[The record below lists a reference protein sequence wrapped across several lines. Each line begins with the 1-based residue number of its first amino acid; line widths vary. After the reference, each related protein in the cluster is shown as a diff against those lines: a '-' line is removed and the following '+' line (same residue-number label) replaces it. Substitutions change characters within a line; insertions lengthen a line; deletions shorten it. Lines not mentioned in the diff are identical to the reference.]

1 MMKLR
6 AYYKIL
12 LFASIFSNSLISQE
26 IISGYVLD
34 EDSGDTLS
42 NVKVYSKS
50 NGLLTISDETGYY
63 SLQNI
68 DFTILTFYSENY
80 FVKDLE
86 LNELKSTNTI
96 YLKPLIENLDEIEI
110 IARNEKVFS
119 LERLNAVEGTSIFE
133 GKKNEVILVD
143 QSMANL
149 ASNNSRQIFSQIAGL
164 NIYQN
169 DDAGLQL
176 NIGGRGLDPN
186 RTSNFNTRQNGY
198 DISADVL
205 GYPESYYTPPAEA
218 IKNIQIVRGA
228 ASLQYGTQFGGLV
241 NFVIKEPKK
250 NQEDEIV
257 VRNSY
262 GSNNLFTNFT
272 SYKGASNKLR
282 YYSYFNFK
290 QGDGFRKNSFFNSKN
305 FFLKTI
311 YDFNDKSKISFD
323 LTYFTYLT
331 QQAGGLNDS
340 MFDTNPFQSNRERNW
355 FSVDWL
361 LYNLTYSYELNSK
374 NSFSINLFGLN
385 ANRNALGFRVNRVD
399 QIDNNGP
406 RDLIYGDFKNV
417 GLEVRFLNNYK
428 LFEKESIFVLGSKL
442 YFANN
447 QSRQGPGSDTSD
459 ADFDFFQDEFPNY
472 SNQSSYKY
480 PNQNIS
486 LFGENIIKFS
496 KKISVTPGFRLEYI
510 NTKAEGN
517 YERII
522 QDAALNVIQHDT
534 VFEDRKNERLFL
546 LSGLG
551 ITFDFNEE
559 TEVYGNFSQNYRSV
573 TFADIS
579 TVNPAYAIDPE
590 ISDENGYTFDFGVRG
605 NFDNNVNFDAS
616 FFHLAYNNRI
626 GFVQKLFDD
635 GNTKAYRTN
644 TGDAKIFGLETLID
658 LNLKKIVGMNS
669 KYIFNTFFNFSL
681 IQSEYTRSNEPG
693 VKGNE
698 VEFVPK
704 YNFKYGLKFGYK
716 NFTSYLQYSYL
727 SRQFSDSSNSEDSN
741 LSGVIGSIPSY
752 DILDFS
758 VNYKLGKFKFE
769 TGINNVLNNY
779 YFTRR
784 ATGYPGPGIIPSPPR
799 NYYFTLQFKF

>member
-1 MMKLR
+1 MRLKVFCR
-6 AYYKIL
+6 IL
-12 LFASIFSNSLISQE
+12 FCISIFSNSLFSQVDF
-26 IISGYVLD
+26 SGYVL
-34 EDSGDTLS
+34 EEITGDAIA
-42 NVKVYSKS
+42 NVKIYSNS
-50 NGLLTISDETGYY
+50 RGLLTITDDNGYF
-63 SLQNI
+63 S
-68 DFTILTFYSENY
+68 FTSNNDSILTFYSENY
-80 FVKDLE
+80 FV
-86 LNELKSTNTI
+86 NEQDINQLKSSDLI
-96 YLKPLIENLDEIEI
+96 YLKPLVENLDEIEI
-110 IARNEKVFS
+110 IVRNEKVFS

-133 GKKNEVILVD
+133 GKKSEVILVD

-149 ASNNSRQIFSQIAGL
+149 ASNNSRQIFSQVAGL

-241 NFVIKEPKK
+241 NFVIKEPKI
-250 NQEDEIV
+250 NQKQEV
-257 VRNSY
+257 VIRNSL

-272 SYKGASNKLR
+272 SFKGSSGKFR

-311 YDFNDKSKISFD
+311 YDFSKKSKLSFD

-331 QQAGGLNDS
+331 QQAGGLNDT
-340 MFDTNPFQSNRERNW
+340 MFALDPFQSNRKRNW

-361 LYNLTYSYELNSK
+361 LYNLTFNHNFRPNK
-374 NSFSINLFGLN
+374 SFSINLFGLN
-385 ANRNALGFRVNRVD
+385 AKRYALGFRVNRVD
-399 QIDNNGP
+399 QIDSNGP
-406 RDLIYGDFKNV
+406 RDLIYGDFKNM
-417 GLEVRFLNNYK
+417 GFETKFLNNYK
-428 LFEKESIFVLGSKL
+428 LFQKESIFVLGSKL

-447 QSRQGPGSDTSD
+447 ESQQGPGSDMSD
-459 ADFDFFQDEFPNY
+459 PEFHFYNDEFPNY
-472 SNQSSYKY
+472 NNQSSYKY

-486 LFGENIIKFS
+486 LFGENIIK
-496 KKISVTPGFRLEYI
+496 ISNKMSITPGFRLEYI
-510 NTKAEGN
+510 NTKAKGN
-517 YERII
+517 FERIV

-534 VFEDRKNERLFL
+534 IYENRKNERLFL
-546 LSGLG
+546 LTGLG
-551 ITFDFNEE
+551 LTYDINKEIE
-559 TEVYGNFSQNYRSV
+559 AYSNISQNYRSV

-590 ISDENGYTFDFGVRG
+590 ISDENGYTFDFGLRG
-605 NFDNNVNFDAS
+605 NFENNVNFDAS

-635 GNTKAYRTN
+635 GNVKAYRTN
-644 TGDAKIFGLETLID
+644 TGDAKIYGLESLID

-669 KYIFNTFFNFSL
+669 KYIFNSFFNFSL
-681 IQSEYTRSNEPG
+681 IQSEYTSSNEPG
-693 VKGNE
+693 VEGNE

-727 SRQFSDSSNSEDSN
+727 SRQFSDSSNSVESN
-741 LSGVIGSIPSY
+741 LSGVIGEIPAY
-752 DILDFS
+752 NILDIS
-758 VNYKLGKFKFE
+758 LNYKLGRFKFE
-769 TGINNVLNNY
+769 SGVNNLLNNY

-799 NYYFTLQFKF
+799 NYYFTLQYKF

>member
-257 VRNSY
+257 IRNSY

-272 SYKGASNKLR
+272 SYKGSSNKLR

-374 NSFSINLFGLN
+374 KSFSINLFGLN

-417 GLEVRFLNNYK
+417 GLEVRFLNTYK

-472 SNQSSYKY
+472 SN
-480 PNQNIS
+480 
-486 LFGENIIKFS
+486 
-496 KKISVTPGFRLEYI
+496 
-510 NTKAEGN
+510 
-517 YERII
+517 
-522 QDAALNVIQHDT
+522 
-534 VFEDRKNERLFL
+534 
-546 LSGLG
+546 
-551 ITFDFNEE
+551 
-559 TEVYGNFSQNYRSV
+559 
-573 TFADIS
+573 
-579 TVNPAYAIDPE
+579 
-590 ISDENGYTFDFGVRG
+590 
-605 NFDNNVNFDAS
+605 
-616 FFHLAYNNRI
+616 
-626 GFVQKLFDD
+626 
-635 GNTKAYRTN
+635 
-644 TGDAKIFGLETLID
+644 
-658 LNLKKIVGMNS
+658 
-669 KYIFNTFFNFSL
+669 
-681 IQSEYTRSNEPG
+681 
-693 VKGNE
+693 
-698 VEFVPK
+698 
-704 YNFKYGLKFGYK
+704 
-716 NFTSYLQYSYL
+716 
-727 SRQFSDSSNSEDSN
+727 
-741 LSGVIGSIPSY
+741 
-752 DILDFS
+752 
-758 VNYKLGKFKFE
+758 
-769 TGINNVLNNY
+769 
-779 YFTRR
+779 
-784 ATGYPGPGIIPSPPR
+784 
-799 NYYFTLQFKF
+799 

>member
-1 MMKLR
+1 MRLKVFYR
-6 AYYKIL
+6 IL
-12 LFASIFSNSLISQE
+12 FCISIFSNSLFSQVDF
-26 IISGYVLD
+26 SGYVL
-34 EDSGDTLS
+34 EDITGSAIS
-42 NVKVYSKS
+42 NVKIYSDS
-50 NGLLTISDETGYY
+50 RGLLTITDDRGYF
-63 SLQNI
+63 S
-68 DFTILTFYSENY
+68 FTRNNDSILTFYSENY
-80 FVKDLE
+80 FVYE
-86 LNELKSTNTI
+86 LDVNQLKSSDLI
-96 YLKPLIENLDEIEI
+96 YLKPLVENLDEIEI
-110 IARNEKVFS
+110 IVRNEKVFS
-119 LERLNAVEGTSIFE
+119 LERLSAVDGTSIFE
-133 GKKNEVILVD
+133 GKKSEVILVD

-149 ASNNSRQIFSQIAGL
+149 ASNNSRQIFSQVAGL

-241 NFVIKEPKK
+241 NFVIKEPKL
-250 NQEDEIV
+250 NQKQEIV
-257 VRNSY
+257 IRNSL

-272 SYKGASNKLR
+272 SFKGSSGKFR

-305 FFLKTI
+305 FFLKTV
-311 YDFNDKSKISFD
+311 YDFSKKSKLSFD

-340 MFDTNPFQSNRERNW
+340 MFALDPFQSNRKRNW

-361 LYNLTYSYELNSK
+361 LYNLTFNHDFRSNK
-374 NSFSINLFGLN
+374 SFSINLFGLN
-385 ANRNALGFRVNRVD
+385 AKRYALGFRVNRVD
-399 QIDNNGP
+399 QIDSNGP
-406 RDLIYGDFKNV
+406 RDLIYGDFKNM
-417 GLEVRFLNNYK
+417 GLETKFLNNYK
-428 LFEKESIFVLGSKL
+428 LFQKESIFVLGSKL

-447 QSRQGPGSDTSD
+447 ESQQGPGSDMSD
-459 ADFDFFQDEFPNY
+459 ADFHFYNDEFPNY
-472 SNQSSYKY
+472 NNQSSYKY

-486 LFGENIIKFS
+486 LFGENIIKIS
-496 KKISVTPGFRLEYI
+496 NKISVTPGFRLEYI
-510 NTKAEGN
+510 NTKAKGN
-517 YERII
+517 FERII

-534 VFEDRKNERLFL
+534 IYENRKNERLFML
-546 LSGLG
+546 TGLG
-551 ITFDFNEE
+551 LTYDINKEIE
-559 TEVYGNFSQNYRSV
+559 AYSNFSQNYRSV

-590 ISDENGYTFDFGVRG
+590 ISDENGYTFDFGLRG
-605 NFDNNVNFDAS
+605 NFENNVNFDAS

-626 GFVQKLFDD
+626 GFVQKLFED
-635 GNTKAYRTN
+635 GNLKAYRTN
-644 TGDAKIFGLETLID
+644 TGDAKIYGLESLID

-669 KYIFNTFFNFSL
+669 KYIFNSFFNFSF
-681 IQSEYTRSNEPG
+681 IQSEYTSSNEPG
-693 VKGNE
+693 VEGNE

-727 SRQFSDSSNSEDSN
+727 SRQFSDSSNSIESN
-741 LSGVIGSIPSY
+741 LSGVIGEIPAY
-752 DILDFS
+752 NILDIS
-758 VNYKLGKFKFE
+758 LNYKLGRFKFE
-769 TGINNVLNNY
+769 SGVNNLLNNY

-799 NYYFTLQFKF
+799 NYYFTLQYKF

>member
-1 MMKLR
+1 MRLKVFCR
-6 AYYKIL
+6 IL
-12 LFASIFSNSLISQE
+12 FCISIFSNSLFSQVDF
-26 IISGYVLD
+26 SGYVL
-34 EDSGDTLS
+34 EEITGAVIS
-42 NVKVYSKS
+42 NVKIYSNS
-50 NGLLTISDETGYY
+50 RGLLTITDDKGYF
-63 SLQNI
+63 S
-68 DFTILTFYSENY
+68 FTSNNDSILTFYSENY
-80 FVKDLE
+80 FV
-86 LNELKSTNTI
+86 NEQDINQLKSSDLI
-96 YLKPLIENLDEIEI
+96 YLKPLVENLDEIEI
-110 IARNEKVFS
+110 IVRNEKVFS
-119 LERLNAVEGTSIFE
+119 LERLSAVEGTSIFE
-133 GKKNEVILVD
+133 GKKSEVILVD

-149 ASNNSRQIFSQIAGL
+149 ASNNSRQIFSQVAGL

-241 NFVIKEPKK
+241 NFVIKEPKL
-250 NQEDEIV
+250 NQKQEV
-257 VRNSY
+257 VIRNSL

-272 SYKGASNKLR
+272 SFKGSSGKFR

-311 YDFNDKSKISFD
+311 YDFSKKSKLSFD

-331 QQAGGLNDS
+331 QQAGGLNDT
-340 MFDTNPFQSNRERNW
+340 MFSLNPFQSNRKRNW

-361 LYNLTYSYELNSK
+361 LYNLTFNHNFRPNK
-374 NSFSINLFGLN
+374 SFSINLFGLN
-385 ANRNALGFRVNRVD
+385 AKRYALGFRVNRVD
-399 QIDNNGP
+399 QIDSNGP
-406 RDLIYGDFKNV
+406 RDLIYGDFKNM
-417 GLEVRFLNNYK
+417 GLETKFLNNYK

-447 QSRQGPGSDTSD
+447 ESQQGPGSDMSD
-459 ADFDFFQDEFPNY
+459 ADFHFYNDEFPNY
-472 SNQSSYKY
+472 NNQSSYKY

-486 LFGENIIKFS
+486 LFGENIIKIS
-496 KKISVTPGFRLEYI
+496 NKMSVTPGFRLEYI
-510 NTKAEGN
+510 NTKAKGN
-517 YERII
+517 FERII

-534 VFEDRKNERLFL
+534 IYENRKNERLFML
-546 LSGLG
+546 TGLG
-551 ITFDFNEE
+551 LTYDINKEIE
-559 TEVYGNFSQNYRSV
+559 AYSNFSQNYRSV

-590 ISDENGYTFDFGVRG
+590 ISDENGYTFDFGLRG
-605 NFDNNVNFDAS
+605 NFENNVNFDAS

-635 GNTKAYRTN
+635 GNVKAYRTN
-644 TGDAKIFGLETLID
+644 TGDAKIYGLESLID

-669 KYIFNTFFNFSL
+669 KYIFNTFFNFSF
-681 IQSEYTRSNEPG
+681 IQSEYTSSNEPG
-693 VKGNE
+693 VEGNE

-727 SRQFSDSSNSEDSN
+727 SSQFSDSSNSIESN
-741 LSGVIGSIPSY
+741 LSGVIGEIPAYS
-752 DILDFS
+752 ILDIS
-758 VNYKLGKFKFE
+758 LNYKLGRFKFE
-769 TGINNVLNNY
+769 SGVNNLLNNY

-799 NYYFTLQFKF
+799 NYYFTLQYKF

>member
-1 MMKLR
+1 MRLKVFYR
-6 AYYKIL
+6 IL
-12 LFASIFSNSLISQE
+12 FCISIFSNTLFSQVDF
-26 IISGYVLD
+26 SGYVL
-34 EDSGDTLS
+34 EDITGSAIS
-42 NVKVYSKS
+42 NVKIYSDS
-50 NGLLTISDETGYY
+50 RGLLTITDDRGYF
-63 SLQNI
+63 S
-68 DFTILTFYSENY
+68 FTRNNDSILTFYSENY
-80 FVKDLE
+80 FVYE
-86 LNELKSTNTI
+86 LDINQLKSSDLI
-96 YLKPLIENLDEIEI
+96 YLKPLVENLDEIEI
-110 IARNEKVFS
+110 IVRNEKVFS
-119 LERLNAVEGTSIFE
+119 LERLSAVDGTSIFE
-133 GKKNEVILVD
+133 GKKSEVILVD

-149 ASNNSRQIFSQIAGL
+149 ASNNSRQIFSQVAGL

-241 NFVIKEPKK
+241 NFVMKEPKV
-250 NQEDEIV
+250 NQKQEV
-257 VRNSY
+257 VIRNSL

-272 SYKGASNKLR
+272 SFKGSSGKFR

-305 FFLKTI
+305 LFIKTI
-311 YDFNDKSKISFD
+311 YDFSKKSKLSFD

-331 QQAGGLNDS
+331 QQAGGLNDT
-340 MFDTNPFQSNRERNW
+340 MFASDPFQSNRKRNW

-361 LYNLTYSYELNSK
+361 LYNLTFNHNFRPNK
-374 NSFSINLFGLN
+374 SFSINLFGLN
-385 ANRNALGFRVNRVD
+385 AKRYALGFRVNRVD
-399 QIDNNGP
+399 QIDSNGP
-406 RDLIYGDFKNV
+406 RDLIYGDFKNM
-417 GLEVRFLNNYK
+417 GLETKFLNNYK
-428 LFEKESIFVLGSKL
+428 LFQKESIFVLGSKL

-447 QSRQGPGSDTSD
+447 ESQQGPGSDMSD
-459 ADFDFFQDEFPNY
+459 ADFHFYNDEFPNY
-472 SNQSSYKY
+472 NNQSSYKY

-486 LFGENIIKFS
+486 LFGENIIKIS
-496 KKISVTPGFRLEYI
+496 NKISVTPGFRLEYI
-510 NTKAEGN
+510 NTKAKGN
-517 YERII
+517 FERII

-534 VFEDRKNERLFL
+534 IYENRKNERLFML
-546 LSGLG
+546 TGLG
-551 ITFDFNEE
+551 LTYDINKEIE
-559 TEVYGNFSQNYRSV
+559 AYSNFSQNYRSV

-590 ISDENGYTFDFGVRG
+590 ISDENGYTFDFGLRG
-605 NFDNNVNFDAS
+605 NFENNVNFDAS

-626 GFVQKLFDD
+626 GFVQKLFED
-635 GNTKAYRTN
+635 GNIKAYRTN
-644 TGDAKIFGLETLID
+644 TGDAKIYGLESLID

-669 KYIFNTFFNFSL
+669 KYIFNSFFNFSF
-681 IQSEYTRSNEPG
+681 IQSEYTSSNEPG
-693 VKGNE
+693 VEGNE

-727 SRQFSDSSNSEDSN
+727 SRQFSDSSNSIESN
-741 LSGVIGSIPSY
+741 LSGVIGEIPAY
-752 DILDFS
+752 NILDIS
-758 VNYKLGKFKFE
+758 LNYKLGRFKFE
-769 TGINNVLNNY
+769 SGVNNLLNNY

-799 NYYFTLQFKF
+799 NYYFTLQYKF

>member
-1 MMKLR
+1 MRLKVFYR
-6 AYYKIL
+6 IL
-12 LFASIFSNSLISQE
+12 FCISIFSNSLFSQVDF
-26 IISGYVLD
+26 SGYVL
-34 EDSGDTLS
+34 EDITGSAIS
-42 NVKVYSKS
+42 NVKIYSDS
-50 NGLLTISDETGYY
+50 RGLLTITDDRGYF
-63 SLQNI
+63 S
-68 DFTILTFYSENY
+68 FTRNNDSILTFYSENY
-80 FVKDLE
+80 FVYE
-86 LNELKSTNTI
+86 LDVNQLKSSDLI
-96 YLKPLIENLDEIEI
+96 YLKPLVENLDEIEI
-110 IARNEKVFS
+110 IVRNEKVFS
-119 LERLNAVEGTSIFE
+119 LERLSAVDGTSIFE
-133 GKKNEVILVD
+133 GKKSEVILVD

-149 ASNNSRQIFSQIAGL
+149 ASNNSRQIFSQVAGL

-241 NFVIKEPKK
+241 NFVIKEPKL
-250 NQEDEIV
+250 NQKQEV
-257 VRNSY
+257 VIRNSL

-272 SYKGASNKLR
+272 SFKGSSGKFR

-305 FFLKTI
+305 FFLKTV
-311 YDFNDKSKISFD
+311 YDFSKKSKLSFD

-340 MFDTNPFQSNRERNW
+340 MFALDPFQSNRKRNW

-361 LYNLTYSYELNSK
+361 LYNLTFNHDFRPNK
-374 NSFSINLFGLN
+374 SFSINLFGLN
-385 ANRNALGFRVNRVD
+385 AKRYALGFRVNRVD
-399 QIDNNGP
+399 QIDSNGP
-406 RDLIYGDFKNV
+406 RDLIYGDFKNM
-417 GLEVRFLNNYK
+417 GLETKFLNNYK
-428 LFEKESIFVLGSKL
+428 LFQKESIFVLGSKL

-447 QSRQGPGSDTSD
+447 ESQQGPGSDMSD
-459 ADFDFFQDEFPNY
+459 ADFHFYNDEFPNY
-472 SNQSSYKY
+472 NNQSSYKY

-486 LFGENIIKFS
+486 LFGENIIKIS
-496 KKISVTPGFRLEYI
+496 NKISVTPGFRLEYI
-510 NTKAEGN
+510 NTKAKGN
-517 YERII
+517 FERII

-534 VFEDRKNERLFL
+534 IYENRKNERLFML
-546 LSGLG
+546 TGLG
-551 ITFDFNEE
+551 LTYDINKEIE
-559 TEVYGNFSQNYRSV
+559 AYSNFSQNYRSV

-590 ISDENGYTFDFGVRG
+590 ISDENGYTFDFGLRG
-605 NFDNNVNFDAS
+605 NFENNVNFDAS

-626 GFVQKLFDD
+626 GFVQKLFED
-635 GNTKAYRTN
+635 GNLKAYRTN
-644 TGDAKIFGLETLID
+644 TGDAKIYGLESLID

-669 KYIFNTFFNFSL
+669 KYIFNSFFNFSF
-681 IQSEYTRSNEPG
+681 IQSEYTSSNEPG
-693 VKGNE
+693 VEGNE

-727 SRQFSDSSNSEDSN
+727 SRQFSDSSNSIESN
-741 LSGVIGSIPSY
+741 LSGVIGEIPAY
-752 DILDFS
+752 NILDIS
-758 VNYKLGKFKFE
+758 LNYKLGRFKFE
-769 TGINNVLNNY
+769 SGVNNLLNNY

-799 NYYFTLQFKF
+799 NYYFTLQYKF

>member
-1 MMKLR
+1 MRLKVFYR
-6 AYYKIL
+6 IL
-12 LFASIFSNSLISQE
+12 FCISIFSNSLFSQVDF
-26 IISGYVLD
+26 SAYVL
-34 EDSGDTLS
+34 EDITGSAIS
-42 NVKVYSKS
+42 NVKIYSDS
-50 NGLLTISDETGYY
+50 RGLLTITDDRGYF
-63 SLQNI
+63 S
-68 DFTILTFYSENY
+68 FTRNNDSILTFYSENY
-80 FVKDLE
+80 FVYE
-86 LNELKSTNTI
+86 LDVNQLKSSDLI
-96 YLKPLIENLDEIEI
+96 YLKPLVENLDEIEI
-110 IARNEKVFS
+110 IVRNEKVFS
-119 LERLNAVEGTSIFE
+119 LERLSAVEGTSIFE
-133 GKKNEVILVD
+133 GKKSEVILVD

-149 ASNNSRQIFSQIAGL
+149 ASNNSRQIFSQVAGL

-241 NFVIKEPKK
+241 NFVIKEPKL
-250 NQEDEIV
+250 NQKQEIV
-257 VRNSY
+257 IRNSL

-272 SYKGASNKLR
+272 SFKGSSGKFR

-305 FFLKTI
+305 FFLKTV
-311 YDFNDKSKISFD
+311 YDFSKKSKLSFD

-340 MFDTNPFQSNRERNW
+340 MFALDPFQSNRKRNW
-355 FSVDWL
+355 FCVDWL
-361 LYNLTYSYELNSK
+361 LYNLTFNHDFRPNK
-374 NSFSINLFGLN
+374 SFSINLFGLN
-385 ANRNALGFRVNRVD
+385 AKRYALGFRVNRVD
-399 QIDNNGP
+399 QIDSNGP
-406 RDLIYGDFKNV
+406 RDLIYGDFKNM
-417 GLEVRFLNNYK
+417 GLETKFLNNYK
-428 LFEKESIFVLGSKL
+428 LFQKESIFVLGSKL

-447 QSRQGPGSDTSD
+447 ESQQGPGSDMSD
-459 ADFDFFQDEFPNY
+459 ADFHFYNDEFPNY
-472 SNQSSYKY
+472 NNQSSYKY

-486 LFGENIIKFS
+486 LFGENIIKIS
-496 KKISVTPGFRLEYI
+496 NKISVTPGFRLEYI
-510 NTKAEGN
+510 NTKAKGN
-517 YERII
+517 FERII

-534 VFEDRKNERLFL
+534 IYENRKNERLFML
-546 LSGLG
+546 TGLG
-551 ITFDFNEE
+551 LTYDINKEIE
-559 TEVYGNFSQNYRSV
+559 AYSNFSQNYRSV

-590 ISDENGYTFDFGVRG
+590 ISDENGYTFDFGLRG
-605 NFDNNVNFDAS
+605 NFENNVNFDAS

-626 GFVQKLFDD
+626 GFVQKLFED
-635 GNTKAYRTN
+635 GNLKAYRTN
-644 TGDAKIFGLETLID
+644 TGDAKIYGLESLID

-669 KYIFNTFFNFSL
+669 KYIFNSFFNFSF
-681 IQSEYTRSNEPG
+681 IQSEYTSSNEPG
-693 VKGNE
+693 VEGNE

-727 SRQFSDSSNSEDSN
+727 SRQFSDSSNSIESN
-741 LSGVIGSIPSY
+741 LSGVIGEIPAY
-752 DILDFS
+752 NILDIS
-758 VNYKLGKFKFE
+758 LNYKLGRFKFE
-769 TGINNVLNNY
+769 SGVNNLLNNY

-799 NYYFTLQFKF
+799 NYYFTLQYKF

>member
-1 MMKLR
+1 MRLKVFCR
-6 AYYKIL
+6 IL
-12 LFASIFSNSLISQE
+12 FCISIFSNSLFSQVDF
-26 IISGYVLD
+26 SGYVL
-34 EDSGDTLS
+34 EEITGAVIS
-42 NVKVYSKS
+42 NVKIYSNS
-50 NGLLTISDETGYY
+50 RGLLTITDDKGYF
-63 SLQNI
+63 S
-68 DFTILTFYSENY
+68 FTSNNDSILTFYSENY
-80 FVKDLE
+80 FV
-86 LNELKSTNTI
+86 NEQDINQLKSSDLI
-96 YLKPLIENLDEIEI
+96 YLKPLVENLDEIEI
-110 IARNEKVFS
+110 IVRNEKVFS
-119 LERLNAVEGTSIFE
+119 LERLSAVEGTSIFE
-133 GKKNEVILVD
+133 GKKSEVILVD

-149 ASNNSRQIFSQIAGL
+149 ASNNSRQIFSQVAGL

-241 NFVIKEPKK
+241 NFVIKEPKL
-250 NQEDEIV
+250 NQKQEV
-257 VRNSY
+257 VIRNSL

-272 SYKGASNKLR
+272 SFKGSSGKFR

-311 YDFNDKSKISFD
+311 YDFSKKSKLSFD

-331 QQAGGLNDS
+331 QQAGGLNDT
-340 MFDTNPFQSNRERNW
+340 MFALDPFQSNRKRNW

-361 LYNLTYSYELNSK
+361 LYNLTFNHNFRPNK
-374 NSFSINLFGLN
+374 SFSINLFGLN
-385 ANRNALGFRVNRVD
+385 AKRYALGFRVNRVD
-399 QIDNNGP
+399 QIDSNGP
-406 RDLIYGDFKNV
+406 RDLIYGDFKNM
-417 GLEVRFLNNYK
+417 GLETKFLNNYK

-447 QSRQGPGSDTSD
+447 ESQQGPGSDMSD
-459 ADFDFFQDEFPNY
+459 ADFHFYNDEFPNY
-472 SNQSSYKY
+472 NNQSSYKY

-486 LFGENIIKFS
+486 LFGENIIKIS
-496 KKISVTPGFRLEYI
+496 NKMSVTPGFRLEYI
-510 NTKAEGN
+510 NTKANGN
-517 YERII
+517 FERII

-534 VFEDRKNERLFL
+534 IYENRKNERLFL
-546 LSGLG
+546 LTGLG
-551 ITFDFNEE
+551 LTYDINKEIE
-559 TEVYGNFSQNYRSV
+559 AYSNFSQNYRSV

-590 ISDENGYTFDFGVRG
+590 ISDENGYTFDFGLRG
-605 NFDNNVNFDAS
+605 NFENNVNFDAS

-635 GNTKAYRTN
+635 GNVKAYRTN
-644 TGDAKIFGLETLID
+644 TGDAKIYGLESLID

-669 KYIFNTFFNFSL
+669 KYIFNTFFNFSF
-681 IQSEYTRSNEPG
+681 IQSEYTSSNEPG
-693 VKGNE
+693 VEGNE

-727 SRQFSDSSNSEDSN
+727 SSQFSDSSNSIESN
-741 LSGVIGSIPSY
+741 LSGVIGEIPAYS
-752 DILDFS
+752 ILDIS
-758 VNYKLGKFKFE
+758 LNYKLGRFKFE
-769 TGINNVLNNY
+769 SGVNNLLNNY

-799 NYYFTLQFKF
+799 NYYFTLQYKF

>member
-1 MMKLR
+1 MRLKVFYR
-6 AYYKIL
+6 IL
-12 LFASIFSNSLISQE
+12 FCISIFSNSLFSQVDF
-26 IISGYVLD
+26 SGYVL
-34 EDSGDTLS
+34 EDITGSAIS
-42 NVKVYSKS
+42 NVKIYSDS
-50 NGLLTISDETGYY
+50 RGLLTITDDKGYF
-63 SLQNI
+63 S
-68 DFTILTFYSENY
+68 FTRNNDSILTFYSENY
-80 FVKDLE
+80 FVYEQDV
-86 LNELKSTNTI
+86 NQLKSSDLI
-96 YLKPLIENLDEIEI
+96 YLKPLVENLDEIEI
-110 IARNEKVFS
+110 IVRNEMVFS
-119 LERLNAVEGTSIFE
+119 LERLSAVEGTSIFE
-133 GKKNEVILVD
+133 GKKSEVILVD

-149 ASNNSRQIFSQIAGL
+149 ASNNSRQIFSQVAGL

-241 NFVIKEPKK
+241 NFVIKEPKI
-250 NQEDEIV
+250 NQKQEV
-257 VRNSY
+257 VIRNSL

-272 SYKGASNKLR
+272 SFKGSSGKFR

-305 FFLKTI
+305 LFLKTI
-311 YDFNDKSKISFD
+311 YDFSKKSKLSFD

-331 QQAGGLNDS
+331 QQAGGLNDT
-340 MFDTNPFQSNRERNW
+340 MFASDPFQSNRKRNW

-361 LYNLTYSYELNSK
+361 LYNLTFNHNFRSNK
-374 NSFSINLFGLN
+374 SFSINLFGLN
-385 ANRNALGFRVNRVD
+385 AKRYALGFRVNRVD
-399 QIDNNGP
+399 QIDSNGP
-406 RDLIYGDFKNV
+406 RDLIYGDFKNM
-417 GLEVRFLNNYK
+417 GLETKFLNNYK
-428 LFEKESIFVLGSKL
+428 LFQKESIFVLGSKL

-447 QSRQGPGSDTSD
+447 ESQQGPGSDNSD
-459 ADFDFFQDEFPNY
+459 ADFHFYNDEFPNY
-472 SNQSSYKY
+472 NNQSSYKY

-486 LFGENIIKFS
+486 LFGENIIKIS
-496 KKISVTPGFRLEYI
+496 NKMSVTPGFRLEYI
-510 NTKAEGN
+510 NTKAKGN
-517 YERII
+517 FERII

-534 VFEDRKNERLFL
+534 IYENRKNERLFL
-546 LSGLG
+546 LTGLG
-551 ITFDFNEE
+551 LTYDINKEIE
-559 TEVYGNFSQNYRSV
+559 AYSNFSQNYRSV

-590 ISDENGYTFDFGVRG
+590 ISDENGYTFDFGLRG
-605 NFDNNVNFDAS
+605 NFENNVNFDAS

-635 GNTKAYRTN
+635 GNVKAYRTN
-644 TGDAKIFGLETLID
+644 TGDAKIYGLESLID

-669 KYIFNTFFNFSL
+669 KYIFNTFFNFSF
-681 IQSEYTRSNEPG
+681 IQSEYTSSNEPG
-693 VKGNE
+693 VEGNE

-727 SRQFSDSSNSEDSN
+727 SSQFSDSSNSIESN
-741 LSGVIGSIPSY
+741 LSGVVGEIPAYS
-752 DILDFS
+752 ILDIS
-758 VNYKLGKFKFE
+758 LNYKLGRFKFE
-769 TGINNVLNNY
+769 SGVNNLLNNY

-799 NYYFTLQFKF
+799 NYYFTLQYKF

>member
-1 MMKLR
+1 MRLKVFCR
-6 AYYKIL
+6 IL
-12 LFASIFSNSLISQE
+12 FCISIFSNSLFSQVDF
-26 IISGYVLD
+26 SGYVL
-34 EDSGDTLS
+34 EEITGEAIA
-42 NVKVYSKS
+42 NVKIYSNS
-50 NGLLTISDETGYY
+50 RGLLTITDDNGYF
-63 SLQNI
+63 S
-68 DFTILTFYSENY
+68 FTSNNDSILTFYSENY
-80 FVKDLE
+80 FVIEQDIDQ
-86 LNELKSTNTI
+86 LKSSDLI
-96 YLKPLIENLDEIEI
+96 YLKPLVENLDEIEI
-110 IARNEKVFS
+110 IVRNEKVFS

-133 GKKNEVILVD
+133 GKKSEVILVD

-149 ASNNSRQIFSQIAGL
+149 ASNNSRQIFSQVAGL

-241 NFVIKEPKK
+241 NFVIKEPKI
-250 NQEDEIV
+250 NQKQEV
-257 VRNSY
+257 VIRNSL

-272 SYKGASNKLR
+272 SFKGSSGKFR

-311 YDFNDKSKISFD
+311 YDFSKKSKLSFD

-331 QQAGGLNDS
+331 QQAGGLNDT
-340 MFDTNPFQSNRERNW
+340 MFALDPFQSNRKRNW

-361 LYNLTYSYELNSK
+361 LYNLKFNHNFRPNK
-374 NSFSINLFGLN
+374 SFSINLFGLN
-385 ANRNALGFRVNRVD
+385 AKRYALGFRVNRVD
-399 QIDNNGP
+399 QIDSNGP
-406 RDLIYGDFKNV
+406 RDLIYGDFKNM
-417 GLEVRFLNNYK
+417 GLETKFLNNYK
-428 LFEKESIFVLGSKL
+428 LFQKESIFVLGSKL

-447 QSRQGPGSDTSD
+447 ESQQGPGSDMSD
-459 ADFDFFQDEFPNY
+459 PEFHFYNDEFPNY
-472 SNQSSYKY
+472 NNQSSYKY

-486 LFGENIIKFS
+486 LFGENIIK
-496 KKISVTPGFRLEYI
+496 ISNKMSITPGFRLEYI
-510 NTKAEGN
+510 NTKAKGN
-517 YERII
+517 FERIV

-534 VFEDRKNERLFL
+534 IYENRKNERLFL
-546 LSGLG
+546 LTGLG
-551 ITFDFNEE
+551 LTYDINKEIE
-559 TEVYGNFSQNYRSV
+559 AYSNFSQNYRSV

-590 ISDENGYTFDFGVRG
+590 ISDENGYTFDFGLRG
-605 NFDNNVNFDAS
+605 NFENNVNFDAS

-635 GNTKAYRTN
+635 GNVKAYRTN
-644 TGDAKIFGLETLID
+644 TGDAKIYGLESLID
-658 LNLKKIVGMNS
+658 LNLKKIVGLNS
-669 KYIFNTFFNFSL
+669 KYIFNSFFNFSL
-681 IQSEYTRSNEPG
+681 IQSEYTSSNEPG
-693 VKGNE
+693 VEGNE

-727 SRQFSDSSNSEDSN
+727 SRQFSDSSNSVESN
-741 LSGVIGSIPSY
+741 LSGVIGEIPAY
-752 DILDFS
+752 NILDIS
-758 VNYKLGKFKFE
+758 LNYKLGRFKFE
-769 TGINNVLNNY
+769 SGVNNLLNNY

-799 NYYFTLQFKF
+799 NYYFTLQYKF

>member
-1 MMKLR
+1 MRLKVFCR
-6 AYYKIL
+6 IL
-12 LFASIFSNSLISQE
+12 FCISIFSNSLFSQVDF
-26 IISGYVLD
+26 SGYVL
-34 EDSGDTLS
+34 EEITGAVIS
-42 NVKVYSKS
+42 NVKIYSNS
-50 NGLLTISDETGYY
+50 RGLLTITDDKGYF
-63 SLQNI
+63 S
-68 DFTILTFYSENY
+68 FTRNNDSILTFYSENY
-80 FVKDLE
+80 FV
-86 LNELKSTNTI
+86 NEQDVNQLKSSDLI
-96 YLKPLIENLDEIEI
+96 YLKPLVENLDEIEI

-119 LERLNAVEGTSIFE
+119 LERLSAVEGTSIFE
-133 GKKNEVILVD
+133 GKKSEVILVD

-149 ASNNSRQIFSQIAGL
+149 ASNNSRQIFSQVAGL

-241 NFVIKEPKK
+241 NFVIKEPKL
-250 NQEDEIV
+250 NQKQEV
-257 VRNSY
+257 VIRNSL

-272 SYKGASNKLR
+272 SFKGSSGKFR

-311 YDFNDKSKISFD
+311 YDFSKKSKLSFD

-331 QQAGGLNDS
+331 QQAGGLNDT
-340 MFDTNPFQSNRERNW
+340 MFALDPFQSNRKRNW

-361 LYNLTYSYELNSK
+361 LYNLTFNHNFRPNK
-374 NSFSINLFGLN
+374 SFSINLFGLN
-385 ANRNALGFRVNRVD
+385 AKRYALGFRVNRVD
-399 QIDNNGP
+399 QIDSNGP
-406 RDLIYGDFKNV
+406 RDLIYGDFKNM
-417 GLEVRFLNNYK
+417 GLETKFLNNYK
-428 LFEKESIFVLGSKL
+428 LFQKESIFVLGSKL

-447 QSRQGPGSDTSD
+447 ESQQGPGSDMSD
-459 ADFDFFQDEFPNY
+459 ADFHFYNDEFPNY
-472 SNQSSYKY
+472 NNQSSYKY

-486 LFGENIIKFS
+486 LFGENIIKIS
-496 KKISVTPGFRLEYI
+496 NKMSVTPGFRLEYI
-510 NTKAEGN
+510 NTKAKGN
-517 YERII
+517 FERII

-534 VFEDRKNERLFL
+534 IYENRKNERLFML
-546 LSGLG
+546 TGLG
-551 ITFDFNEE
+551 LTYDINKEIE
-559 TEVYGNFSQNYRSV
+559 AYSNFSQNYRSV

-590 ISDENGYTFDFGVRG
+590 ISDENGYTFDFGLRG
-605 NFDNNVNFDAS
+605 NFENNVNFDAS

-635 GNTKAYRTN
+635 GNVKAYRTN
-644 TGDAKIFGLETLID
+644 TGDAKIYGLESLID

-669 KYIFNTFFNFSL
+669 KYIFNTFFNFSF
-681 IQSEYTRSNEPG
+681 IQSEYTSSNEPG
-693 VKGNE
+693 VEGNE

-727 SRQFSDSSNSEDSN
+727 SSQFSDSSNSIESN
-741 LSGVIGSIPSY
+741 LSGVIGEIPAYS
-752 DILDFS
+752 ILDIS
-758 VNYKLGKFKFE
+758 LNYKLGRFKFE
-769 TGINNVLNNY
+769 SGVNNLLNNY

-799 NYYFTLQFKF
+799 NYYFTLQYKF

>member
-1 MMKLR
+1 MRLKVFCR
-6 AYYKIL
+6 IL
-12 LFASIFSNSLISQE
+12 FCISIFSNSLFSQVDF
-26 IISGYVLD
+26 SGYVLD
-34 EDSGDTLS
+34 EITGAVIS
-42 NVKVYSKS
+42 NVKIYSNS
-50 NGLLTISDETGYY
+50 RGLLTITDDKGYF
-63 SLQNI
+63 S
-68 DFTILTFYSENY
+68 FTSNNDSILTFYSENY
-80 FVKDLE
+80 FV
-86 LNELKSTNTI
+86 NEQDTNQLKSSDLI
-96 YLKPLIENLDEIEI
+96 YLKPLVENLDEIEI
-110 IARNEKVFS
+110 IVRNEKVFS
-119 LERLNAVEGTSIFE
+119 LERLSAVEGTSIFE
-133 GKKNEVILVD
+133 GKKSEVILVD

-149 ASNNSRQIFSQIAGL
+149 ASNNSRQIFSQVAGL

-241 NFVIKEPKK
+241 NFVIKEPKL
-250 NQEDEIV
+250 NQKQEV
-257 VRNSY
+257 VIRNSL

-272 SYKGASNKLR
+272 SFKGSSGKFR

-311 YDFNDKSKISFD
+311 YDFSKKSKLSFD

-331 QQAGGLNDS
+331 QQPGGLNDS
-340 MFDTNPFQSNRERNW
+340 MFALDPFQSNRKRNW

-361 LYNLTYSYELNSK
+361 LYNLTFNHDFRPNK
-374 NSFSINLFGLN
+374 SFSINLFGLN
-385 ANRNALGFRVNRVD
+385 AKRYALGFRVNRVD
-399 QIDNNGP
+399 QIDSNGP
-406 RDLIYGDFKNV
+406 RDLIYGDFKNM
-417 GLEVRFLNNYK
+417 GLETKFLNNYK
-428 LFEKESIFVLGSKL
+428 LFQKESIFVLGSKL

-447 QSRQGPGSDTSD
+447 ESQQGPGSDMSD
-459 ADFDFFQDEFPNY
+459 ADFHFYNDEFPNY
-472 SNQSSYKY
+472 NNQSSYKY

-486 LFGENIIKFS
+486 LFGENIIKIS
-496 KKISVTPGFRLEYI
+496 NKISVTPGFRLEYI
-510 NTKAEGN
+510 NTKAKGN
-517 YERII
+517 FERII

-534 VFEDRKNERLFL
+534 IYENRKNERLFML
-546 LSGLG
+546 TGLG
-551 ITFDFNEE
+551 LTYNINKEIE
-559 TEVYGNFSQNYRSV
+559 AYSNFSQNYRSV

-590 ISDENGYTFDFGVRG
+590 ISDENGYTFDFGLRG
-605 NFDNNVNFDAS
+605 NFENNVNFDAS

-626 GFVQKLFDD
+626 GFVQKLFED
-635 GNTKAYRTN
+635 GNLKAYRTN
-644 TGDAKIFGLETLID
+644 TGDAKIYGLESLID

-669 KYIFNTFFNFSL
+669 KYIFNSFFNFSF
-681 IQSEYTRSNEPG
+681 IQSEYTSSNEPG
-693 VKGNE
+693 VEGNE

-727 SRQFSDSSNSEDSN
+727 SRQFSDSSNSIESN
-741 LSGVIGSIPSY
+741 LSGVIGEIPAY
-752 DILDFS
+752 NILDIS
-758 VNYKLGKFKFE
+758 LNYKLGRFKFE
-769 TGINNVLNNY
+769 SGVNNLLNNY

-799 NYYFTLQFKF
+799 NYYFTLQYKF

>member
-1 MMKLR
+1 VLE
-6 AYYKIL
+6 
-12 LFASIFSNSLISQE
+12 E
-26 IISGYVLD
+26 ITGAVI
-34 EDSGDTLS
+34 S
-42 NVKVYSKS
+42 NVKIYSNS
-50 NGLLTISDETGYY
+50 RGLLTITDDKGYF
-63 SLQNI
+63 S
-68 DFTILTFYSENY
+68 FTRNNDSILTFYSENY
-80 FVKDLE
+80 FV
-86 LNELKSTNTI
+86 NEQDVNQLKSSDLI
-96 YLKPLIENLDEIEI
+96 YLKPLVENLDEIEI

-119 LERLNAVEGTSIFE
+119 LERLSAVEGTSIFE
-133 GKKNEVILVD
+133 GKKSEVILVD

-149 ASNNSRQIFSQIAGL
+149 ASNNSRQIFSQVAGL

-241 NFVIKEPKK
+241 NFVIKEPKL
-250 NQEDEIV
+250 NQKQEV
-257 VRNSY
+257 VIRNSL

-272 SYKGASNKLR
+272 SFKGSSGKFR

-311 YDFNDKSKISFD
+311 YDFSKKSKLSFD

-331 QQAGGLNDS
+331 QQAGGLNDT
-340 MFDTNPFQSNRERNW
+340 MFSLNPFQSNRKRNW

-361 LYNLTYSYELNSK
+361 LYNLTFNHNFRPNK
-374 NSFSINLFGLN
+374 SFSINLFGLN
-385 ANRNALGFRVNRVD
+385 AKRYALGFRVNRVD
-399 QIDNNGP
+399 QIDSNGP
-406 RDLIYGDFKNV
+406 RDLIYGDFKNM
-417 GLEVRFLNNYK
+417 GLETKFLNNYK
-428 LFEKESIFVLGSKL
+428 LFQKESIFVLGSKL

-447 QSRQGPGSDTSD
+447 ESQQGPGSDMSD
-459 ADFDFFQDEFPNY
+459 ADFHFYNDEFPNY
-472 SNQSSYKY
+472 NNQSSYKY

-486 LFGENIIKFS
+486 LFGENIIKIS
-496 KKISVTPGFRLEYI
+496 NKMSVTPGFRLEYI
-510 NTKAEGN
+510 NTKAKGN
-517 YERII
+517 FERII

-534 VFEDRKNERLFL
+534 IYENRKNERLFL
-546 LSGLG
+546 LTGLG
-551 ITFDFNEE
+551 LTYDINKEIE
-559 TEVYGNFSQNYRSV
+559 AYSNFSQNYRSV

-590 ISDENGYTFDFGVRG
+590 ISDENGYTFDFGLRG
-605 NFDNNVNFDAS
+605 NFENNVNFDAS

-635 GNTKAYRTN
+635 GNVKAYRTN
-644 TGDAKIFGLETLID
+644 TGDAKIYGLESLID

-669 KYIFNTFFNFSL
+669 KYIFNTFFNFSF
-681 IQSEYTRSNEPG
+681 IQSEYTSSNEPG
-693 VKGNE
+693 VEGNE

-727 SRQFSDSSNSEDSN
+727 SSQFSDSSNSIESN
-741 LSGVIGSIPSY
+741 LSGVIGEIPAYS
-752 DILDFS
+752 ILDIS
-758 VNYKLGKFKFE
+758 LNYKLGRFKFE
-769 TGINNVLNNY
+769 SGVNNLLNNY

-799 NYYFTLQFKF
+799 NYYFTLQYKF

>member
-1 MMKLR
+1 MRLKVFCR
-6 AYYKIL
+6 IL
-12 LFASIFSNSLISQE
+12 FCISIFSNSLHSQVDF
-26 IISGYVLD
+26 SGYVL
-34 EDSGDTLS
+34 EEITGDVIA
-42 NVKVYSKS
+42 NVKIYSNS
-50 NGLLTISDETGYY
+50 RGLLTITDDNGYF
-63 SLQNI
+63 S
-68 DFTILTFYSENY
+68 FTSNNDSILTFYSENY
-80 FVKDLE
+80 FV
-86 LNELKSTNTI
+86 NEQDINQLKSSDLI
-96 YLKPLIENLDEIEI
+96 YLKPLVENLDEIEI
-110 IARNEKVFS
+110 IVRNEKVFS
-119 LERLNAVEGTSIFE
+119 LERLSAVEGTSIFE
-133 GKKNEVILVD
+133 GKKSEVILVD

-149 ASNNSRQIFSQIAGL
+149 ASNNSRQIFSQVAGL

-241 NFVIKEPKK
+241 NFVIKEPKI
-250 NQEDEIV
+250 NQKQEV
-257 VRNSY
+257 VIRNSL

-272 SYKGASNKLR
+272 SFKGSSGKFR

-311 YDFNDKSKISFD
+311 YDFSKKSKLSFD

-331 QQAGGLNDS
+331 QQAGGLNDM
-340 MFDTNPFQSNRERNW
+340 MFALDPFQSNRKRNW

-361 LYNLTYSYELNSK
+361 LYNLTFNHNFGPNK
-374 NSFSINLFGLN
+374 SFSINLFGLN
-385 ANRNALGFRVNRVD
+385 AKRYALGFRVNRVD
-399 QIDNNGP
+399 QIDSNGP
-406 RDLIYGDFKNV
+406 RDLIYGDFKNM
-417 GLEVRFLNNYK
+417 GLETKFLNNYK
-428 LFEKESIFVLGSKL
+428 LFQKESIFVLGSKL

-447 QSRQGPGSDTSD
+447 ESQQGPGSDMSD
-459 ADFDFFQDEFPNY
+459 PEFHFYNDEFPNY
-472 SNQSSYKY
+472 NNQSSYKY

-486 LFGENIIKFS
+486 LFGENIIK
-496 KKISVTPGFRLEYI
+496 ISNKMSITPGFRLEYI
-510 NTKAEGN
+510 NTKAKGN
-517 YERII
+517 FERIV

-534 VFEDRKNERLFL
+534 IYENRKNERLFL
-546 LSGLG
+546 LTGLG
-551 ITFDFNEE
+551 LTYDINKEIE
-559 TEVYGNFSQNYRSV
+559 AYSNFSQNYRSV

-590 ISDENGYTFDFGVRG
+590 ISDENGYTFDFGLRG
-605 NFDNNVNFDAS
+605 NFENNVNFDAS

-635 GNTKAYRTN
+635 GNVKAYRTN
-644 TGDAKIFGLETLID
+644 TGDAKIYGLESLID

-669 KYIFNTFFNFSL
+669 KYIFNSFFNFSL
-681 IQSEYTRSNEPG
+681 IQSEYTSSNEPG
-693 VKGNE
+693 VEGNE

-727 SRQFSDSSNSEDSN
+727 SRQFSDSSNSVESN
-741 LSGVIGSIPSY
+741 LSGVIGEIPAY
-752 DILDFS
+752 NILDIS
-758 VNYKLGKFKFE
+758 LNYKLGRFKFE
-769 TGINNVLNNY
+769 SGVNNLLNNY

-799 NYYFTLQFKF
+799 NYYFTLQYKF